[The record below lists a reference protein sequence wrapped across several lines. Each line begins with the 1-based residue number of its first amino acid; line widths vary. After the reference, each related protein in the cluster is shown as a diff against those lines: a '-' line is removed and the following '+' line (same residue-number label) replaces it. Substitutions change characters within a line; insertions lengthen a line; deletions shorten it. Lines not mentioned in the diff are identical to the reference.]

1 MLPCHTGGAGE
12 KVAGV
17 LRWTKKVSRSVI
29 GKKKRKEKR
38 KTANREKTKFVREK
52 EKGVKK
58 VKGINSMNKEKRM
71 LFVEK
76 KREEEERKNK

>member
-29 GKKKRKEKR
+29 GKKKKRKEKR
-38 KTANREKTKFVREK
+38 KTCYMEKTKFVREK
-52 EKGVKK
+52 
-58 VKGINSMNKEKRM
+58 GINSMYKEKRM